1 MTEPELTIVK
11 GQKLF
16 VKAPPYYE
24 KEYLYEVVSAGDK
37 QIRAN
42 LYKSPTVKKSWS
54 KEEFFLLIEMGVVR
68 LADDTDVAT

>member
-1 MTEPELTIVK
+1 MMDIVK
-11 GQKLF
+11 GQKLY

-42 LYKSPTVKKSWS
+42 LYKSPTVKKTWS
-54 KEEFFLLIEMGVVR
+54 REEFSLLIEMGVVR
-68 LADDTDVAT
+68 LVDDGDGKS

>member
-1 MTEPELTIVK
+1 MNIVK

-24 KEYLYEVVSAGDK
+24 KEYLYEVTSAGDK
-37 QIRAN
+37 QIRAS

-54 KEEFFLLIEMGVVR
+54 REELILLIEMGIVR
-68 LADDTDVAT
+68 PADDTDDIA